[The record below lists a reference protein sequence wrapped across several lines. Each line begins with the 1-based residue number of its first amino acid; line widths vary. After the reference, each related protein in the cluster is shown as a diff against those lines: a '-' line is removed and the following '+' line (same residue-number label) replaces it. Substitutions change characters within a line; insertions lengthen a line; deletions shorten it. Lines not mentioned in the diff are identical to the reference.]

1 MKCDK
6 TIDSLDRMA
15 ESTMRWLEGEEVTA
29 YLDWDSRYFYVWFE
43 PTWNFEDFCEEQG
56 GHLLSMLSDLRHE
69 LEQIG
74 VRRFYDLDSVNML
87 TKHSVVLWVR
97 KGLRTELLIYGR
109 CLWTAL

>member
-74 VRRFYDLDSVNML
+74 VRRFYDLDSVNKFCEQHCGDNEPAMFYVDE
-87 TKHSVVLWVR
+87 TFGGVV
-97 KGLRTELLIYGR
+97 G
-109 CLWTAL
+109 A